1 MEIKLNLPKNDDYI
15 SNLAFIKALLIKN
28 TIEQLNISYEEKVS
42 IKKEVLKNLNKTWT
56 TVSQELQSPQK
67 KENYYEE

>member
-28 TIEQLNISYEEKVS
+28 TIEQLNISYEEKVFM
-42 IKKEVLKNLNKTWT
+42 KKEVLKNLNKTWT
-56 TVSQELQSPQK
+56 TVSQELQSTQK

>member
-42 IKKEVLKNLNKTWT
+42 IKKEVLKNLNKT
-56 TVSQELQSPQK
+56 
-67 KENYYEE
+67 